1 MTMKDFYFY
10 TLSAFFVAVSIAIA
24 MMQSTG
30 PQVSDEC
37 IIENGYIVQG
47 KKLENLTSSPGT
59 NFTFM
64 PSTQSSSAYI
74 TALSHVPRR
83 KAQASAGI
91 FAVLGPNYEKVLGG
105 RALSM
110 TVSARKNKVNSLD
123 EFDMGY
129 FTAGAG
135 DSGWKT
141 RKLTDVWRDYVLYF
155 TPTPSQDKPDID
167 YLGIWP
173 GVEGKKKLM
182 DVRYIKLEVLDKNM
196 NTVNRCSDNNS
207 N

>member
-1 MTMKDFYFY
+1 MKDFYFY
-10 TLSAFFVAVSIAIA
+10 TLSTSFVATSIAIA

-30 PQVSDEC
+30 PKVSDEC
-37 IIENGYIVQG
+37 IVENGYIVQG

-74 TALSHVPRR
+74 TALSHVPRT

-155 TPTPSQDKPDID
+155 TPTPSQDEPDID

-173 GVEGKKKLM
+173 GVGGKKKLM

-196 NTVNRCSDNNS
+196 NTVNRCSDNNNS

>member
-1 MTMKDFYFY
+1 MKDFYFY
-10 TLSAFFVAVSIAIA
+10 TLSASFAAISIAIA

-30 PQVSDEC
+30 PKVSDEC
-37 IIENGYIVQG
+37 IVENGYIAQG

-59 NFTFM
+59 NFTFV
-64 PSTQSSSAYI
+64 PSSESSSAYI
-74 TALSHVPRR
+74 TALSHVPRI

-110 TVSARKNKVNSLD
+110 TVSARKNEVNSLD

-155 TPTPSQDKPDID
+155 TPTPSQDEPDID

-173 GVEGKKKLM
+173 GVGGKKKLM